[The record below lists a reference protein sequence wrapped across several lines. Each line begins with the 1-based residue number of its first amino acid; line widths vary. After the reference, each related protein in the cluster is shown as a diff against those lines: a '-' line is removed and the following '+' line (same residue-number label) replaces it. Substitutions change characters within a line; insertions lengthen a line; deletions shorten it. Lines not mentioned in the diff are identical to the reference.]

1 MHNQGGNM
9 LVTLDKI
16 RQQVAGKHPAIDTWL
31 DVRRHLLV
39 EYMQLAGLMPPNRKM
54 QPTPKAMSDFCDHLV
69 DYISAGHFEIYEILM
84 KAYENAQDRHLALTN
99 RLIDRIQDTT
109 EAILDFNE
117 QYGDDG
123 DKEMPDLDNDL
134 NHLGLVLEER
144 FKLEDRLVLVLNVFG
159 NIPSSQKS
167 ITTV

>member
-1 MHNQGGNM
+1 M

-16 RQQVAGKHPAIDTWL
+16 RQQVAGKDPAIDAWL

-39 EYMQLAGLMPPNRKM
+39 EYMQLAGLMPPNRKL
-54 QPTPKAMSDFCDHLV
+54 QPTAKAMSDFCEHLV
-69 DYISAGHFEIYEILM
+69 DYVSAGHFEIYEILI
-84 KAYENAQDRHLALTN
+84 KAYENAQGKHLALTN

-109 EAILDFNE
+109 EVILDFNE

-123 DKEMPDLDNDL
+123 DKEMPTLDNDL
-134 NHLGLVLEER
+134 SQLGLVLEER

-159 NIPSSQKS
+159 DAAPLQISA
-167 ITTV
+167 TTA